1 MAKTPGGLKDPVI
14 NAIKKVYGSEFMG
27 GVRDSFKN
35 IDALPDGYKFDD
47 VVSAVKR
54 AHTKTGTLGTD
65 GKGDYSGWKIAGT
78 AVTGM
83 AAARVISGGGIY
95 RDKDGNANLIGIP
108 FI

>member
-1 MAKTPGGLKDPVI
+1 MGILTSNDAV
-14 NAIKKVYGSEFMG
+14 NAIKALGKSEFFS

-35 IDALPDGYKFDD
+35 IDALPEGYKFDD

-108 FI
+108 FV